1 MLVDGKHVATI
12 SGASEG
18 DGSVMFDNKEK
29 VRSHQIRKR
38 LGSVEVR
45 LG

>member
-18 DGSVMFDNKEK
+18 GGSVMFDNKEK